1 MSACRKAR
9 TAESALVFA
18 GFIVLALFALV
29 VPAFS
34 LAAAAT
40 PHPWPS
46 PHTPSHA
53 PEMPERQL
61 SARGDATRGGV
72 PGLPARDSADSSGED
87 GIPSGWPGAP
97 SRIPERGRV
106 LADDTVRRGPASPL
120 GDPVTAAT
128 AAAGTDDRAAGSAS
142 RCSGHPTARTPAVLQ
157 VFRC

>member
-9 TAESALVFA
+9 TAGSALVFA
-18 GFIVLALFALV
+18 AFALFALFA
-29 VPAFS
+29 PALS
-34 LAAAAT
+34 LAVAAT
-40 PHPWPS
+40 PHSWPS

-53 PEMPERQL
+53 PEMSERQL
-61 SARGDATRGGV
+61 PARGDAARGGV
-72 PGLPARDSADSSGED
+72 PGLPARDSAHSSGED
-87 GIPSGWPGAP
+87 GIPSGWPGDP

-128 AAAGTDDRAAGSAS
+128 AAAGTDGTAAGRAS
-142 RCSGHPTARTPAVLQ
+142 RCSGHPTAHTPAVLQ